1 MTSSGMSRLLSSLFL
16 YFCQGSFCNVS
27 CQAVTQGRSPPI
39 AFPRFF
45 YYQPW
50 IFPTRDHSVKC
61 IFFYLFIHFFPPC
74 NRIAFQQHCKL
85 NSIYYLHYFMWDR
98 SAGFLCGWWR
108 KGFKTCFC
116 YFSTEKM
123 SNPKQFA
130 VGEKVSI
137 SLNSKKKNKKSNI
150 IVLAFRTQTPII
162 SEKFMVSFL
171 L

>member
-50 IFPTRDHSVKC
+50 IFPTRDHSAKC

-98 SAGFLCGWWR
+98 SAGFFYVGDEEKGLKHVFVIFPQKRWATQNNLQLGR
-108 KGFKTCFC
+108 KCQYHLIAK
-116 YFSTEKM
+116 K
-123 SNPKQFA
+123 K
-130 VGEKVSI
+130 
-137 SLNSKKKNKKSNI
+137 KKKNLI
-150 IVLAFRTQTPII
+150 
-162 SEKFMVSFL
+162 
-171 L
+171 